1 MENYNDDFICFKC
14 KHYKLISIGC
24 DAFPDGIPNEI
35 LLTNNHDDPLKDQD
49 NTIVFEEGEPKME

>member
-1 MENYNDDFICFKC
+1 MENKDNFICIKC
-14 KHYKLISIGC
+14 KNYRLISIGC

-35 LLTNNHDDPLKDQD
+35 LFNNNHDKPLKDQD